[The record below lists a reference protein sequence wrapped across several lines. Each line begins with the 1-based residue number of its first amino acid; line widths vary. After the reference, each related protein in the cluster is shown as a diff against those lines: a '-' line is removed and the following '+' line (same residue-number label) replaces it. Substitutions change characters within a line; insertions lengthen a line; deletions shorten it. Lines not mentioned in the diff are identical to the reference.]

1 MPDLDPAVLAEMTTE
16 VVAAYVAQNH
26 VPASDMPALISTV
39 HASLAGL
46 GSGSAATTET
56 APLVPAVPIRK
67 SVTDDYI
74 ISLEDGRKFRS
85 MKRYLGVLGMTPAD
99 YRAKWGLPSD
109 YPMVAPAYT
118 ALRPAQAKARNFGN
132 KAVDDALPQPDEV
145 LAAPVVPEMRKPAH
159 PRR

>member
-1 MPDLDPAVLAEMTTE
+1 MTEADNAVLVEMTTE
-16 VVAAYVAQNH
+16 VVAAYVAKNH
-26 VPASDMPALISTV
+26 VQASDMPTLISTV

-46 GSGSAATTET
+46 GGGSAATRET

-67 SVTDDYI
+67 SVTDEYI

-109 YPMVAPAYT
+109 YPMVAPAY
-118 ALRPAQAKARNFGN
+118 AAFRSAQAKARNFGK
-132 KAVDDALPQPDEV
+132 KAVEDALPQPDEV